1 MSRAVDFKR
10 RKIIRLGGVLGLT
23 LLLSPLIHADAL
35 TDLAGDVSDA
45 NNDEN
50 QIVAVRVWPSSV
62 YTRVTLEAKSALDVA
77 TIDSPDPKKLI
88 VDIKNVQLNAVLN
101 SMENKILNDDPIISG
116 VKAEQYNP
124 NTVRLIVSL
133 KQAIKTQTR
142 VLLPVKLGSVS
153 YQYRYVL
160 DFYPLPDGQ
169 SGDLND
175 DMLALLQLHDSNDDE
190 KASPVVPVKK
200 PDLLVTENAI
210 AASPPIIVDDLPD
223 TIFKKPSGKKL
234 LVMLDPGHGGEDPG
248 AVGPMGTCEKD
259 IVLDIGQRVCDLINQ
274 SGNMSAKLTRSQ
286 DIFIP
291 LGTRVAIARKA
302 KADIFVSIH
311 ADAFTTPQAKGAS
324 VFVLSDKS
332 ASSSSARWLAKTQ
345 NDSDLIGGMSFK
357 QKDSIISKV
366 LLDMTQTWTSKKSIK
381 LGQTLLSGLSGI
393 GKLHNGN
400 VEKAG
405 FAVLKAPDIPSVLV
419 ETAFIS
425 NPEEE
430 KLLRLA
436 EFRQKMANTIFRGL
450 NNFAQTI

>member
-1 MSRAVDFKR
+1 MSKQIDLKR
-10 RKIIRLGGVLGLT
+10 RKVICLGGILGLT
-23 LLLSPLIHADAL
+23 LLLSPIVRADGITDLL
-35 TDLAGDVSDA
+35 TDDGVSD
-45 NNDEN
+45 DQN
-50 QIVAVRVWPSSV
+50 QIVAVRIWPSSV
-62 YTRVTLEAKSALDVA
+62 YTRVTLEAENSLDVSA
-77 TIDSPDPKKLI
+77 IDSPDPKKLI
-88 VDIKNVQLNAVLN
+88 VDIKNVQLNAMLN
-101 SMENKILNDDPIISG
+101 SMGSKILNDDPIISG
-116 VKAEQYNP
+116 IKAEQYNS
-124 NTVRLIVSL
+124 NTVRLTVYL

-160 DFYPLPDGQ
+160 DMYPLPDGQ
-169 SGDLND
+169 SSGDLND
-175 DMLALLQLHDSNDDE
+175 DMLALLQLHDNNDDE
-190 KASPVVPVKK
+190 KSPPILAKK
-200 PDLLVTENAI
+200 PELTTTENAI
-210 AASPPIIVDDLPD
+210 AAPPPITPDDLPD
-223 TIFKKPSGKKL
+223 VTVKSRSGKKL

-259 IVLDIGQRVCDLINQ
+259 IVLDIAQRVCDLINQ

-345 NDSDLIGGMSFK
+345 NDSDLIGGMSFQ
-357 QKDSIISKV
+357 QKDKIISKV

-381 LGQTLLSGLSGI
+381 LGQTLLNGLSGI

-430 KLLRLA
+430 KLLRQV

-450 NNFAQTI
+450 NSFMQTI

>member
-1 MSRAVDFKR
+1 MSKTIDFKR
-10 RKIIRLGGVLGLT
+10 RKVIRLGGILGLT

-35 TDLAGDVSDA
+35 ADLAGDAVDDA
-45 NNDEN
+45 DEN
-50 QIVAVRVWPSSV
+50 QIVAVRIWPSSV
-62 YTRVTLEAKSALDVA
+62 YTRITLEAESILDASA
-77 TIDSPDPKKLI
+77 IDSPDPKKLI

-101 SMENKILNDDPIISG
+101 SMEGKILNDDPIING
-116 VKAEQYNP
+116 IKAEQYNS
-124 NTVRLIVSL
+124 NTVRLTVSL

-160 DFYPLPDGQ
+160 DMYPLPDGQ

-175 DMLALLQLHDSNDDE
+175 DMLALLQLHDNSDDE
-190 KASPVVPVKK
+190 KTLPIAPVKK
-200 PDLLVTENAI
+200 PDLSVTENAI
-210 AASPPIIVDDLPD
+210 ATSPPIIADDLPN
-223 TIFKKPSGKKL
+223 TTLKNRSGKKL
-234 LVMLDPGHGGEDPG
+234 LVVLDPGHGGEDPG
-248 AVGPMGTCEKD
+248 AVGPLGTCEKD
-259 IVLDIGQRVCDLINQ
+259 IVLDIGQRLCDLINQ

-345 NDSDLIGGMSFK
+345 NDSDLIGGMSFQ
-357 QKDSIISKV
+357 QKDRIISKV

-381 LGQTLLSGLSGI
+381 LGQTLLNGLSGI

-430 KLLRLA
+430 RLLRQA

-450 NNFAQTI
+450 NSFAQTI